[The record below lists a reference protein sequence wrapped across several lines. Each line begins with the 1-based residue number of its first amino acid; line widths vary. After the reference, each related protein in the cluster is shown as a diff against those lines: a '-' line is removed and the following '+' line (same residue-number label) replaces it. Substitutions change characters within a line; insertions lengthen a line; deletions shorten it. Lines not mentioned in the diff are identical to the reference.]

1 MTYKVDKFNGTFLVN
16 VADGTIDTTTDLRFI
31 GKNYA
36 GYGEVQNEN
45 FLHLLENFANIT
57 EPPKAIT
64 GQLWFDSTATV
75 KKLKVFDGTQ
85 WKVASGAA
93 VQNSAPAGLTAG
105 DLWFD
110 PSSNQ
115 VSVWSGSEF
124 ILVGPESSPN
134 LTSTAVIPVI
144 VKDNLGTNH
153 NILKVNV
160 NNRAVAII
168 SDESFIISSASIAQ
182 EDLPDYAGITIK
194 KGVTLIKTSST
205 GASRDDYYFWGTA
218 SSANGLVGPAGTV
231 LDYTNFVQQSQ
242 INSYGDEGI
251 TVGQSQDLKVWIEGG
266 DKPIIENQ
274 NYTDAGNSITLRL
287 RTDQI
292 SGKRDALIASRTA
305 VYPGLTSSFE
315 LGTQTHKWSN
325 VWADAFIGSL
335 KSSNTV
341 FAYNAG
347 TNTFTG
353 IFKGNVLDNA
363 NTVRFNAADA
373 TFNGTFSGIFNGT
386 LTGSL
391 VGTAD
396 NTSAVA
402 GNYPSTSAIASTVAI
417 RTSVGNLEANR
428 FIGIANNAD
437 KLLVGAVYQ
446 STSLLK
452 DANTIAARDSLGDI
466 TANMFRGTATAAQY
480 ADLAEKYLADAE
492 YEIGTVVVIGGEKE
506 VTACNLGQLA
516 IGVVSGSPAV
526 MMNADLENGTYIAL
540 KGRVPVKV
548 IGKVN
553 KGDKL
558 VAATNGCATSAES
571 HANDVFAI
579 ALESSDNTAL
589 KLVEA
594 LVL

>member
-16 VADGTIDTTTDLRFI
+16 VADGTIDTTTDLRLI

-45 FLHLLENFANIT
+45 FLHLLENFANSSA
-57 EPPKAIT
+57 PPKAIT
-64 GQLWFDSTATV
+64 GQLWFDNSATV

-85 WKVASGAA
+85 WKAATGTA

-110 PSSNQ
+110 PSTNQ

-124 ILVGPESSPN
+124 ILVGPENSPN

-160 NNRAVAII
+160 NNKAVAII
-168 SDESFIISSASIAQ
+168 SDDTFIISSASIAQ

-194 KGVTLIKTSST
+194 KGFTLIKTAST

-218 SSANGLVGPAGTV
+218 SSASGLIGPAGAV
-231 LDYTNFVQQSQ
+231 LDYTNFVLRSQ
-242 INSYGDEGI
+242 INTYGDEGI
-251 TVGQSQDLKVWIEGG
+251 TIGQSQDLKVWIEGG
-266 DKPIIENQ
+266 DKPILENQ
-274 NYTDAGNSITLRL
+274 NYTDVNNTITLRL

-292 SGKRDALIASRTA
+292 SGKRDPLIASRTA
-305 VYPGLTSSFE
+305 VYPGSSSSFE
-315 LGTQTHKWSN
+315 LGTQTSKWSN

-335 KSSNTV
+335 KSSNSV
-341 FAYNAG
+341 FAYNVD

-353 IFKGNVLDNA
+353 IFKGNVVDNN
-363 NTVRFNAADA
+363 NTVRFNATDA
-373 TFNGTFSGIFNGT
+373 SFNGTFSGIFNGI

-391 VGTAD
+391 IGTAD
-396 NTSAVA
+396 NASTIA
-402 GNYPSTSAIASTVAI
+402 GNYPSASATASTVAL
-417 RTSVGNLEANR
+417 RTAAGNLVATR
-428 FIGIANNAD
+428 FTGIADNAD

-466 TANMFRGTATAAQY
+466 TANIFRGTATAAQY
-480 ADLAEKYLADAE
+480 ADLAEKYLADAD
-492 YEIGTVVVIGGEKE
+492 YEVGTVVVIGGEKE
-506 VTACNLGQLA
+506 VTACSLGQFA

-526 MMNADLENGTYIAL
+526 MMNADLQDGTYIAL

-548 IGKVN
+548 MGKVK

-558 VAATNGCATSAES
+558 VAANNGCAMAADS
-571 HANDVFAI
+571 HSNDVFAI
-579 ALESSDNTAL
+579 ALESIDIDAV